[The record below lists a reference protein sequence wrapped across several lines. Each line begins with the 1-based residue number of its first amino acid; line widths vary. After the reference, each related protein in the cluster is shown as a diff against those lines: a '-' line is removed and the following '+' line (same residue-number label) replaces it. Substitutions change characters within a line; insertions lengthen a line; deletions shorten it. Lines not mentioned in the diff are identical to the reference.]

1 MRRGEVGASPVATEE
16 VGERMT
22 IQEARCKLY
31 EAQYLYVY
39 REGGLRATVER
50 WRRRVAELEG
60 K

>member
-1 MRRGEVGASPVATEE
+1 MATEE

-31 EAQYLYVY
+31 EAIYLYVY

-50 WRRRVAELEG
+50 WRRRVAEMEAG
-60 K
+60 